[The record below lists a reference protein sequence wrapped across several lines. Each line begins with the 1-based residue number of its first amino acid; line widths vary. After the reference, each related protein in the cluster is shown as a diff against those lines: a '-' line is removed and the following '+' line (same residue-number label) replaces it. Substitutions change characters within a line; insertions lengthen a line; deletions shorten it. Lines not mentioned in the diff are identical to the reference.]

1 MVEPGG
7 FAMPGP
13 NEEPGRS
20 GDELQYLVTLG
31 QREPPRRLINAFMQ
45 MRALSARCFNRQ
57 C

>member
-1 MVEPGG
+1 
-7 FAMPGP
+7 MPGP

-45 MRALSARCFNRQ
+45 MRMALPARCFNRQ